1 MFDSQPV
8 LELKH
13 VVSPRS
19 FSEFALNES
28 VQSRQYLLSLVKN
41 DRRGLVTFL
50 NNKGH
55 SSEAINFLSIVSSY
69 LSYSSKQFDRST
81 PNITYD
87 IYHEITSA
95 LIPVL
100 NYSDHLAEDPRFW
113 RFVGS
118 VIEYERH
125 VPHKLNQDGHSIL
138 MPIKKDF
145 SDVVRNLLGK
155 EKNFNAAAQNFDK
168 ATIEKLDD
176 EYEKYGYGEIAISN
190 KHIAGFPF
198 EQVLNSTDEV
208 LIEKVCK
215 VLTQGIQAD
224 IELAGPYL
232 KNGNT
237 TLDRYIMAE
246 VTSRLKIPQDTL
258 TRIVTLWR
266 SHDNVEMLR
275 RNYWR
280 MLQLEAIK
288 PGSTAVLYD
297 EFGIAYFGRY
307 PVDLLAKQFDQRN
320 DDLPFGV
327 WVDSRYDYRRKG
339 DLAGGYALYSEGFTK
354 VFYNSIGQN
363 RVRIIEA
370 GSPRELV
377 ARLNQLHR
385 RYNRVFEYGVIN
397 GHGGPK
403 IVCLG
408 SRDSQELTKEM
419 LATPLA
425 QQVAGLF
432 RSGCPMAIAACATA
446 KKKFFFIDDNF
457 AASLTRLGFHVTAY
471 AKAIPVYSLEAA
483 LDDAGQV
490 SGFKMNTLNQ
500 SEQNLIRS
508 LSPK

>member
-1 MFDSQPV
+1 M
-8 LELKH
+8 
-13 VVSPRS
+13 
-19 FSEFALNES
+19 
-28 VQSRQYLLSLVKN
+28 
-41 DRRGLVTFL
+41 
-50 NNKGH
+50 
-55 SSEAINFLSIVSSY
+55 
-69 LSYSSKQFDRST
+69 
-81 PNITYD
+81 
-87 IYHEITSA
+87 
-95 LIPVL
+95 IPVL

-397 GHGGPK
+397 GHGGP
-403 IVCLG
+403 
-408 SRDSQELTKEM
+408 
-419 LATPLA
+419 
-425 QQVAGLF
+425 
-432 RSGCPMAIAACATA
+432 
-446 KKKFFFIDDNF
+446 
-457 AASLTRLGFHVTAY
+457 
-471 AKAIPVYSLEAA
+471 
-483 LDDAGQV
+483 
-490 SGFKMNTLNQ
+490 
-500 SEQNLIRS
+500 
-508 LSPK
+508 